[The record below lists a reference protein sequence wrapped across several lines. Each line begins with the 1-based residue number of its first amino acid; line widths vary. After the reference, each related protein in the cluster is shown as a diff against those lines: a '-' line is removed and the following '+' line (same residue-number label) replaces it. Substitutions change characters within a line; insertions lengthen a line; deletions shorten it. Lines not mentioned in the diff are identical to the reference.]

1 MRRSTVLIASGLL
14 LVGTATAGSSAA
26 PEPKSETYNAV
37 APTPDPSQAAN
48 GTCNTTLPTA
58 RDRHP
63 FTVPGKG
70 VLSVS
75 LKNTADW
82 ALAVRDSS
90 GSTLADADG
99 GDPTTVE
106 KVTIKVKKKM
116 DVMVD
121 ACNWAGEPSVSVTI
135 TWKPS

>member
-1 MRRSTVLIASGLL
+1 MRRSVVL
-14 LVGTATAGSSAA
+14 TAAALALTGAAQTGHAA
-26 PEPKSETYNAV
+26 PEPKTENYTAV

-58 RDRHP
+58 RDRHT
-63 FTVPGKG
+63 FSVPGKG
-70 VLSVS
+70 VLSVE
-75 LKNTADW
+75 LKNLTDW
-82 ALAVRDSS
+82 ALAVRDSG

-106 KVTIKVKKKM
+106 KITIKVKKKM
-116 DVMVD
+116 DVLVD
-121 ACNWAGEPSVSVTI
+121 ACNFAGEPTVPVTI